1 MFSKLPKEV
10 RHRIYDLAIPKG
22 QWETVDVDSPRSN
35 FPEGIGDPSGF
46 YFPLNGL
53 GILGVNKQMRQE
65 ALPRAFRSTLFRL
78 DDMDNLI
85 KLLIAV
91 GYVGRDNIELLEFT
105 WESKTDFDLQWTE
118 APTST
123 EHLPTL
129 PVLHVASCVQ
139 LLSQC
144 KNLKFLRLFFDSDL
158 LSRNSPLEQMLE
170 SLPFA
175 PYGGLQD

>member
-1 MFSKLPKEV
+1 
-10 RHRIYDLAIPKG
+10 
-22 QWETVDVDSPRSN
+22 
-35 FPEGIGDPSGF
+35 
-46 YFPLNGL
+46 
-53 GILGVNKQMRQE
+53 MRQE

-91 GYVGRDNIELLEFT
+91 GYVGRDNIESLEFA
-105 WESKTDFDLQWTE
+105 WESKTDLDLQWTE

-158 LSRNSPLEQMLE
+158 LSLKSPDSYRTDAGILALCSVRGIGRLEIYDLGFEPLDQPEFVRWLRE
-170 SLPFA
+170 SMQGPNAGQLA
-175 PYGGLQD
+175 EG